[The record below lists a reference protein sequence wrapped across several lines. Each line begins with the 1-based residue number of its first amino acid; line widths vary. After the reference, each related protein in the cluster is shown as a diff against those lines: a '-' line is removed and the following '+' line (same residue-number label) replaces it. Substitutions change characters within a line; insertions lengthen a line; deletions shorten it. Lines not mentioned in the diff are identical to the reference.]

1 MEDANSYNK
10 FSERF
15 TRRKSEEL
23 AAMIGDH
30 NFEEE
35 ARIAAALELE
45 KRGEGTPE
53 EILEKAK
60 LANRLKATELSTND
74 KYRTFGARFVAAI
87 IDSLVLIPIS
97 VILVFSIDTY
107 GYLYTLLDG
116 VSVYV
121 YYILMHGYRGQTL
134 GKMVM
139 DIKVVNH
146 HDESDITYRQA
157 LMRDIVPLGLT
168 LAIHLIDWRIMSMDI
183 ANYTTEWFMVMAFVG
198 SLPLI
203 WAIIEII
210 SMLTNE
216 KSRAIHDFIAKT
228 VVVKTKYGN

>member
-1 MEDANSYNK
+1 MEDTNSYNK

-60 LANRLKATELSTND
+60 LTNGLRATEQRAND
-74 KYRTFGARFVAAI
+74 KYRTFSARFVAAI

-97 VILVFSIDTY
+97 VVLIFSMDTY

-116 VSVYV
+116 VSVYA

-139 DIKVVNH
+139 EIKVVNH
-146 HDESDITYRQA
+146 RDESDITYKQA

-168 LAIHLIDWRIMSMDI
+168 LAIHLMNWSLVSMDM
-183 ANYTTEWFMVMAFVG
+183 ANYTFEWLMVMTFVG

-203 WAIIEII
+203 WTIIEIL
-210 SMLTNE
+210 SMLTNK
-216 KSRAIHDFIAKT
+216 KSRAIHDFIART